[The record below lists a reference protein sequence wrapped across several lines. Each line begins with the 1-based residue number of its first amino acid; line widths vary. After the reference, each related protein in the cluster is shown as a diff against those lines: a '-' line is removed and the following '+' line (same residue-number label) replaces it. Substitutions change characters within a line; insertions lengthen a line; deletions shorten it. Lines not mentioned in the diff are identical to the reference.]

1 MWIASRCTLR
11 VVKFQHFPRGHVPR
25 PPYKCMLCTQCTSL
39 PSKILPLCVDKSG
52 ASQPLRNYTSLCLTK
67 AKVLLSLLTHSS
79 PFPIA
84 PCLKEAENL
93 LQQLPVF
100 LQQKTV
106 EENAYIMEIK
116 YHFNYIRCVTCVIV
130 YMSACKQCCILCN
143 NSYHLVYN
151 EKFRG
156 ATYITACV

>member
-1 MWIASRCTLR
+1 MYSQSTYT
-11 VVKFQHFPRGHVPR
+11 FPGVM
-25 PPYKCMLCTQCTSL
+25 PPTPCFAHNVLDYHQIL
-39 PSKILPLCVDKSG
+39 LPLCVDKSG
-52 ASQPLRNYTSLCLTK
+52 VSQLLHNFVSLCLTK
-67 AKVLLSLLTHSS
+67 AKVLLPPLTHSS
-79 PFPIA
+79 PFPTA
-84 PCLKEAENL
+84 PCLKEAEN